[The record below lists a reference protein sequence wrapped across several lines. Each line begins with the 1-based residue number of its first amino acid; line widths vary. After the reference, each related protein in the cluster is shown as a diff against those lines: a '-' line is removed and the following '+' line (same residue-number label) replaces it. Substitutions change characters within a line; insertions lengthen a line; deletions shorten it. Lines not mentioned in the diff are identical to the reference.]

1 MYQSQTI
8 LLKLKQLTVIIWLIV
23 CKVLHQHAVT
33 RHADVRHVFKTVEF
47 LRVNNIVIHMG
58 LIFAASLRLLFW
70 IFFFFYFIL
79 CNLLDLK
86 VTCF

>member
-1 MYQSQTI
+1 MYQSQII
-8 LLKLKQLTVIIWLIV
+8 LLKLKRLTVIMWLIV

-33 RHADVRHVFKTVEF
+33 LHADIRHVFKTVEF

-70 IFFFFYFIL
+70 IILFFYLIL
-79 CNLLDLK
+79 
-86 VTCF
+86 